1 MYSSGGYQ
9 RRSVAY
15 LADNRTFVQYNLVSF
30 YFYVIMI
37 MMQYRSTPV
46 MWIEWEYVSADVGNC
61 I

>member
-1 MYSSGGYQ
+1 MHSISTISQMYSSGGYQ

-37 MMQYRSTPV
+37 M
-46 MWIEWEYVSADVGNC
+46 I
-61 I
+61 